1 MFISWW
7 SLLWCFIPVAIVA
20 TIYLAWCPDDII
32 ELIYACLRMV
42 VQLSLVGF
50 LLIWLFDHPSAL
62 ISTGVMLV
70 MLLIAAWI
78 AIRPLRK
85 LPEFNVSSWVGALIA
100 LVAGVG
106 LCLGITM
113 SGVLAVSPWFK
124 PSFIIPL
131 AGMYLANSMNV
142 ISLSAERFYSERSNN
157 TDRSLAK
164 HRAFKACM
172 IPQINGLFAV
182 GLVALPGMMTGQIL
196 SGIEPMIAVRYQIM
210 IMAMLL
216 GTTGIAAAIMLWW
229 LSKNDRF

>member
-7 SLLWCFIPVAIVA
+7 SLLWCLIPVAIVA
-20 TIYLAWCPDDII
+20 TIYLVWCPEDLI
-32 ELIYACLRMV
+32 ELLYACLRMV

-50 LLIWLFDHPSAL
+50 VLIWLFKYPSAS
-62 ISTGVMLV
+62 ISVGVMLV
-70 MLLIAAWI
+70 MLIIAAWI
-78 AIRPLRK
+78 AIRPLRT
-85 LPEFNVSSWVGALIA
+85 LSEFNASSWIGAVIA
-100 LVAGVG
+100 LVVGVG

-113 SGVLAVSPWFK
+113 SGVLSVSPWFK
-124 PSFIIPL
+124 PTFIIPL

-142 ISLSAERFYSERSNN
+142 ISLSAERFYSERRHNAGKQ
-157 TDRSLAK
+157 LAK
-164 HRAFKACM
+164 QRAFKACM

-216 GTTGIAAAIMLWW
+216 GTTGIAAATMLWW
-229 LSKNDRF
+229 LSRNDHV